1 MRTIKGR
8 ENNKRRKIKD
18 DGIGTISNNEH
29 PSTIPQSVL
38 RILANNSCVDVHDLG
53 KLAQTNKSMRKVIRK
68 DKEELFILAFQQTY
82 GIPRHIQEK
91 IGRRCLLKQLRK
103 KTILTQKPSFPQ
115 IPLPNLTKDDFMLT
129 GEFYFN
135 YRNENHR
142 PRLVRGFSITGESL
156 SEFFKEDS
164 WEIEY
169 EFDDP
174 INISNA
180 EIHQDKGTYGGGKP
194 GYVSVGPS
202 SESLKMLADCVNI
215 RLVRFSDM
223 KSCCIHNGTR
233 RCPELRREPTVKPLD
248 RSKSA
253 KYIAKLGE
261 INKLDF
267 DVGTQAGFADLCSD
281 RIHPPFQS
289 TLRAAEI
296 GMRFPYNFFFNV
308 GVHLIA
314 TPERKIAITGFS
326 LQVYKEDE
334 DGTVYRPFHETDESP
349 NNGVTIGHLLSE
361 LYCK

>member
-1 MRTIKGR
+1 M
-8 ENNKRRKIKD
+8 
-18 DGIGTISNNEH
+18 
-29 PSTIPQSVL
+29 
-38 RILANNSCVDVHDLG
+38 
-53 KLAQTNKSMRKVIRK
+53 
-68 DKEELFILAFQQTY
+68 
-82 GIPRHIQEK
+82 QE
-91 IGRRCLLKQLRK
+91 
-103 KTILTQKPSFPQ
+103 PSFPQ
-115 IPLPNLTKDDFMLT
+115 IPPPNLTKDDFMLT

-142 PRLVRGFSITGESL
+142 PRRLVRGFSITGESL
-156 SEFFKEDS
+156 SEFFEEDS

-180 EIHQDKGTYGGGKP
+180 EIHQDECTYGGGKP

-202 SESLKMLADCVNI
+202 SESLKMLVDCVNI

-223 KSCCIHNGTR
+223 KSCCIHNSTR
-233 RCPELRREPTVKPLD
+233 RRPELRKEPTVKPLD

-296 GMRFPYNFFFNV
+296 RMRFPYNFFFNV
-308 GVHLIA
+308 NVHLIA

-334 DGTVYRPFHETDESP
+334 DEDCLDCHPFNEIDELP